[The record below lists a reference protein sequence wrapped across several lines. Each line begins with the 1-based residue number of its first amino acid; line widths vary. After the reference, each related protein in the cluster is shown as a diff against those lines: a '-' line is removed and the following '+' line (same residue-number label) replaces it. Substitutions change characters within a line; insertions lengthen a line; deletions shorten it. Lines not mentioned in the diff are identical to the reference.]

1 MDKGSGIPDG
11 KRDKRLKEYVD
22 SMLKDIQMAHKQ
34 REDQLSQ
41 AAQGYREAK
50 RNYATKYEALL
61 IAFR

>member
-1 MDKGSGIPDG
+1 MPDG

-22 SMLKDIQMAHKQ
+22 SMLKDITMSHKE

-50 RNYATKYEALL
+50 RHYMHKYEELL
-61 IAFR
+61 CAFR

>member
-11 KRDKRLKEYVD
+11 KRDRRLKDYVD
-22 SMLKDIQMAHKQ
+22 NMLKDIQMAHKQ

-50 RNYATKYEALL
+50 RKYMTKYESLL